1 MRLGGPLQGGDEV
14 GIREGLTAREV
25 AGGLDGPE
33 EEDEITEW
41 HGPGGSGGELRNDR
55 RRPIQR
61 SKTQRS

>member
-1 MRLGGPLQGGDEV
+1 M
-14 GIREGLTAREV
+14 GIKEGLTAREV

-33 EEDEITEW
+33 EEDEMAEW

-61 SKTQRS
+61 STTQRS